1 MSRNNWVEGEFQ
13 QIWEGWGVP
22 VLFTGPL
29 LSGGF
34 CALAGAVLGARS
46 RLRGSRLSAAMG
58 PPRDRAGSWRHPERS
73 VWGPTTHLLPWCG
86 CVAASCW
93 LSCPFPGLQQAL
105 QDGAAVLLL
114 PGEWWPHPAPRC
126 PAPGILL
133 SRVPGVLRE
142 LRTALSCPVLAEQS
156 WDGCRCCPRGSVLP
170 PLPRV
175 WLIRRQWGYSRAVP
189 PWALFFF
196 SLLSLLFNEPTLED
210 LERRSC
216 SFSVTYLPAS
226 APYSAEGINLCSR
239 RGAERRARPAARRR
253 LHNSRRGRGGLPGG
267 GRGVDVEHSAPRLMA
282 FPAWSRKK
290 KVPLQQGTSW

>member
-58 PPRDRAGSWRHPERS
+58 PPRDRAGSWRHPERG
-73 VWGPTTHLLPWCG
+73 VWGPAARLLPWCG

-126 PAPGILL
+126 PAPGVLL
-133 SRVPGVLRE
+133 SRVPGVLGE
-142 LRTALSCPVLAEQS
+142 LRTAPASSLSWQSRAGTAADAAPGAPCSLHSPSLADQKAAGLFAS
-156 WDGCRCCPRGSVLP
+156 RATVGTLFLFP
-170 PLPRV
+170 PL
-175 WLIRRQWGYSRAVP
+175 L
-189 PWALFFF
+189 
-196 SLLSLLFNEPTLED
+196 
-210 LERRSC
+210 
-216 SFSVTYLPAS
+216 
-226 APYSAEGINLCSR
+226 
-239 RGAERRARPAARRR
+239 
-253 LHNSRRGRGGLPGG
+253 
-267 GRGVDVEHSAPRLMA
+267 A
-282 FPAWSRKK
+282 F
-290 KVPLQQGTSW
+290 